1 MSDDPDDKHE
11 ILFTARPPPGSDG
24 ADIYSASTV
33 AGQAPA
39 DLLDLVR
46 SAEEAATLPTTRRP
60 ASANKFHTAPKTE
73 AEEFVDVDGDAV
85 DAPPSLPP
93 IRAADG
99 DSDLEALSRDSEPPS
114 EGERVSKVT
123 AKNRLEDPSKA
134 LPAPSVGSSPSR
146 TMHPAIGIAIMLA
159 LAIGFLALITR

>member
-46 SAEEAATLPTTRRP
+46 SAEEAVASLGVTWPTRRGLTP
-60 ASANKFHTAPKTE
+60 A
-73 AEEFVDVDGDAV
+73 
-85 DAPPSLPP
+85 
-93 IRAADG
+93 
-99 DSDLEALSRDSEPPS
+99 
-114 EGERVSKVT
+114 
-123 AKNRLEDPSKA
+123 
-134 LPAPSVGSSPSR
+134 
-146 TMHPAIGIAIMLA
+146 
-159 LAIGFLALITR
+159 